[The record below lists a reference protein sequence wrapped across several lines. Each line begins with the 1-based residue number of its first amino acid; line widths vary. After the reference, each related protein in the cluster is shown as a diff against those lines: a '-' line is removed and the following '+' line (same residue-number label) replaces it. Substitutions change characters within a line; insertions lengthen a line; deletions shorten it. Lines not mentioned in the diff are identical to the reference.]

1 MLNRNVIKQ
10 NVMFLSITILL
21 FILFG
26 TVLYVGSSQIYEREA
41 KWQHGKTTAQLVSGK
56 KIIEEYFSW
65 SAQNLLFLRDLP
77 NTKDYADSDFESS
90 HYKKIEEKIFRDFA
104 RVYKKYSQIKI
115 IDASGHEIVRI
126 NKHQDDTTI
135 IVPDSDLRDHRHHPH
150 FQETMKL
157 DKDQMCSSPIGVTI
171 DQEKADGPCI
181 SVISFATPLFNSEN
195 EKNGILILDI
205 SFSEVLE
212 VLPKNM
218 FIQTEEGNIIS
229 LKQDGS
235 VNFATSDYIFHDSS
249 GWLYLSDVET
259 IHYATVEFLPGKRFI
274 VAMFHS
280 HPLLKAGLQR
290 LIWVSVLLLALFI
303 CLILVIG
310 YINFSRFWA
319 LIEAQKAIIF
329 SLVRLTEIRDQE
341 TGDHLERTRNYTI
354 ILARQLRKK
363 KKYRKILKNEFLED
377 LYDAASLH
385 DIGKVGI
392 RDAILLKKTMLSD
405 EEYKEMAE
413 HPRIGKQVLQ
423 DAIDTFV
430 DAVGMTG
437 CVQNVHQF
445 RNVGS
450 QERVCLQPE
459 VELPSGFA
467 GKFAPLLVSI
477 DEHLLQ
483 PPVASEGALE
493 GVSVRGK
500 RQDLR
505 QAPLPVGQVTCDPIE
520 AGEQVGLVV
529 AHGRDEAL
537 NALVGPGRHEGEGL
551 TEQPVG
557 GLTVTNFA
565 CSPVNHLQG
574 IAEMGEKLRIGIVLS
589 DSPLLFSHRIDIAYK
604 VAFIP
609 RFVQFSFQFQDDAHG
624 FVGATLQV
632 ALDLAS
638 VSQQMP
644 GVFLDS
650 CRRETGQLLGFLKSA
665 GHIFHQT
672 RNRDPLLLH
681 QFEHRPPGVG
691 LPILASQGQ
700 EDGGT
705 DRLDDQQERN
715 ALKECLI
722 PSHNHR
728 THPTVIQIAQ
738 DSTRLASGLQTQFAD
753 GVDTGCLVKGLLQ
766 QHLGGTDRHI
776 AGKGGRQ
783 NRACQPLRR
792 HFAAYPIVL
801 GPRLWGGQPPWLGWS
816 RCSRTHN
823 PFLNP
828 LTQRIHTC
836 ARNRER
842 LRRPRNQPVGTT
854 LSRYQRQC
862 THKERF
868 PV

>member
-423 DAIDTFV
+423 DAIDTFKLKQSFLILGRNICAYHHEKYNGKGYPEGLKGLQIPLEARIFAVCDVYDAMRSKRTYKEPLSHEETVKRIESDSGEHFDPDIV
-430 DAVGMTG
+430 DA
-437 CVQNVHQF
+437 F
-445 RNVGS
+445 
-450 QERVCLQPE
+450 
-459 VELPSGFA
+459 
-467 GKFAPLLVSI
+467 
-477 DEHLLQ
+477 
-483 PPVASEGALE
+483 LE
-493 GVSVRGK
+493 
-500 RQDLR
+500 
-505 QAPLPVGQVTCDPIE
+505 IE
-520 AGEQVGLVV
+520 KE
-529 AHGRDEAL
+529 
-537 NALVGPGRHEGEGL
+537 
-551 TEQPVG
+551 
-557 GLTVTNFA
+557 FK
-565 CSPVNHLQG
+565 G
-574 IAEMGEKLRIGIVLS
+574 I
-589 DSPLLFSHRIDIAYK
+589 
-604 VAFIP
+604 
-609 RFVQFSFQFQDDAHG
+609 
-624 FVGATLQV
+624 
-632 ALDLAS
+632 S
-638 VSQQMP
+638 VSENINIKVP
-644 GVFLDS
+644 K
-650 CRRETGQLLGFLKSA
+650 GFK
-665 GHIFHQT
+665 
-672 RNRDPLLLH
+672 
-681 QFEHRPPGVG
+681 
-691 LPILASQGQ
+691 
-700 EDGGT
+700 
-705 DRLDDQQERN
+705 
-715 ALKECLI
+715 
-722 PSHNHR
+722 
-728 THPTVIQIAQ
+728 
-738 DSTRLASGLQTQFAD
+738 
-753 GVDTGCLVKGLLQ
+753 
-766 QHLGGTDRHI
+766 
-776 AGKGGRQ
+776 
-783 NRACQPLRR
+783 
-792 HFAAYPIVL
+792 
-801 GPRLWGGQPPWLGWS
+801 
-816 RCSRTHN
+816 
-823 PFLNP
+823 
-828 LTQRIHTC
+828 
-836 ARNRER
+836 
-842 LRRPRNQPVGTT
+842 
-854 LSRYQRQC
+854 
-862 THKERF
+862 
-868 PV
+868 